1 VLHEVAELNAGTAR
15 AVFDKPVKPGD
26 HMKPLYMK
34 GHLDGVP
41 IGHMM
46 VEGGASVNILPLY
59 MFEKL
64 GHMDH
69 DRK

>member
-1 VLHEVAELNAGTAR
+1 M
-15 AVFDKPVKPGD
+15 FDKPVKPGED
-26 HMKPLYMK
+26 MKPLYMK

-41 IGHMM
+41 IGRMM
-46 VEGGASVNILPLY
+46 VEGGASVNILLLY